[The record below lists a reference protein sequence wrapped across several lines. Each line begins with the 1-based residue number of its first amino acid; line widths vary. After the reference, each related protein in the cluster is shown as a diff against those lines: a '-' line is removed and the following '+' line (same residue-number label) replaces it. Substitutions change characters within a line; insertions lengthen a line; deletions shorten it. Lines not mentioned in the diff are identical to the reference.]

1 MDNELLEQMKLI
13 KSKKDNGQDGMA
25 EHSFISSCLQS
36 GFSIQDLKEM
46 EYVDVA
52 KIMINLAAEAGVD
65 IVKFQKRDIETW
77 TKRKKEGMIEG

>member
-1 MDNELLEQMKLI
+1 MKLV
-13 KSKKDNGQDGMA
+13 KNKKGNHIEME

-52 KIMINLAAEAGVD
+52 KIMICMLPEDKKKYTRKATEAD
-65 IVKFQKRDIETW
+65 WDKL
-77 TKRKKEGMIEG
+77 MM